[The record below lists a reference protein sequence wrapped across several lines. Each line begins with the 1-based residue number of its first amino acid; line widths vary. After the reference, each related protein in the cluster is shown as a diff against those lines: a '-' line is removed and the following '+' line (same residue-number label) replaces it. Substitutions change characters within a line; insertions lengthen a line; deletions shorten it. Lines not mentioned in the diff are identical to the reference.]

1 MAKRGTK
8 VKPQAEERR
17 GRSIALARLVPALAR
32 KAYRA
37 RGFAQETVISRWP
50 EIVGR
55 ELAEITLPWR
65 LRFRRGARND
75 GTLEIRVESA
85 RATELQ
91 HQEPVIL
98 ARINGFFGYRA
109 VARIRLVQAPVAALP
124 SRPAI
129 ASGVRTPDSRSK
141 KRAERL
147 AKPVEDATL
156 RAILTRW
163 GAEILTAGVSDD
175 DPADSDSPSPGTSG

>member
-1 MAKRGTK
+1 MAKREAD
-8 VKPQAEERR
+8 VKPASDERR
-17 GRSIALARLVPALAR
+17 GRSVALARLVPALAR

-55 ELAEITLPWR
+55 ELAEIALPWR
-65 LRFRRGARND
+65 LRFRRGARNE

-85 RATELQ
+85 HATLLQ
-91 HQEPVIL
+91 HQEPIIL
-98 ARINGFFGYRA
+98 ARVNGFFGYRA
-109 VARIRLVQAPVAALP
+109 VARIRLIQAPVAVRAP
-124 SRPAI
+124 RPDAV
-129 ASGVRTPDSRSK
+129 ARAVTPDSRSE

-156 RAILTRW
+156 RAILKCW
-163 GAEILTAGVSDD
+163 GAEILTARDVDD
-175 DPADSDSPSPGTSG
+175 DVADSDSPSPETSG